1 MKNIR
6 LINYFFLLGFCCLA
20 SCKST
25 ETKKNTE
32 QKPNILFVISDD
44 QSYQHAGAYGCTW
57 INTPHFDR
65 IAKEGL
71 LFNQA
76 FTPNAKCSPSRAV
89 ILTGRNS
96 WQLEEATNHVP
107 HFPEKFKTFPET
119 LSENGYAVGYTG
131 KGWAPG
137 KAVKNGQPRD
147 LIGKVYNK
155 HKLVAPTK
163 AISKTDYAEN
173 FRQFLTEKEADKPF
187 MFWYGAHEPHRVY
200 EFQTGINKGGKKLE
214 DVTDIPPF
222 WPDTDSVRT
231 DMLDYAYEIEHYDNH
246 LGKILQQLEEQ
257 GMLENT
263 IVIATA
269 DNGMPFPR
277 IKGQI
282 YAYDNHLPL
291 AIRWGKGINKPGRTI
306 DDYVTFTDFAPTI
319 LEAAKVVPIKS
330 GMQPITGKSLFEFFK
345 SKKEGKIADDRN
357 FVLIGKERHDIGRP
371 NDNGYPVRGIIQG
384 NFAYTINFKPDRW
397 PAGNP
402 ETGYLN
408 TDGSPTKTVILNDRR
423 SKGKSRFW
431 DLNFGKRPK
440 EELYDIEKDPFC
452 MNNLANDPSLKSRK
466 SEMTTLLYS
475 ELKNQGDPRILGN
488 GDIFDNYE
496 YASEATNGFY
506 ERFQKGEKMKT
517 GWVNDID
524 YESAEEMK
532 KINAQE
538 RE

>member
-1 MKNIR
+1 MKNSR
-6 LINYFFLLGFCCLA
+6 LFHFICLLSFCCLTA
-20 SCKST
+20 CQSK
-25 ETKKNTE
+25 ETKKASE
-32 QKPNILFVISDD
+32 ERPNILFVISDD
-44 QSYQHAGAYGCTW
+44 QSHQHAGAYGCTW
-57 INTPHFDR
+57 INTPNFDR

-76 FTPNAKCSPSRAV
+76 YTPNAKCSPSRAV

-107 HFPEKFKTFPET
+107 NFPEKFKTFPET
-119 LSENGYAVGYTG
+119 LAENGYAVGYTG

-147 LIGKVYNK
+147 LIVKKYNK

-163 AISKTDYAEN
+163 LISKTDYAEN
-173 FRQFLTEKEADKPF
+173 FRQFLTEKPADKPF
-187 MFWYGAHEPHRVY
+187 MFWYGAHEPHRAY
-200 EFQTGINKGGKKLE
+200 EFQTGITKGGKKLE

-222 WPDTDSVRT
+222 WPDTDSVRI

-246 LGKILQQLEEQ
+246 LGKILQQLEEK
-257 GMLENT
+257 GLLENT

-291 AIRWGKGINKPGRTI
+291 AIRWGKGIKKPGRTI
-306 DDYVTFTDFAPTI
+306 DDYVTFIDFAPTI
-319 LEAAKVVPIKS
+319 LEAAKVVPVQS

-345 SKKEGKIADDRN
+345 SEKEGKIAEDRN

-384 NFAYTINFKPDRW
+384 NLAYTINFKPERW

-423 SKGKSRFW
+423 SNGKSGYW
-431 DLNFGKRPK
+431 DMNFGKRPK
-440 EELYDIEKDPFC
+440 EELYDLERDPYC
-452 MNNLANDPSLKSRK
+452 INNLANNPALKARK
-466 SEMTTLLYS
+466 EEMSALLYA

-517 GWVNDID
+517 GWVNDSD

-532 KINAQE
+532 KINTQN
-538 RE
+538 RK